1 MTWHIYEIAPI
12 DLGWEHLKTVRETA
26 AILLQ
31 RSETTSR
38 ENDIDASD
46 LHVFLRSWES
56 AKDAASDKGW
66 EGDFRHEPVVMWIP
80 NDTEFNYGFVFKQD
94 NNGTTYVV
102 SPVEMP
108 WLESEY

>member
-1 MTWHIYEIAPI
+1 MNWNTYEVPPI
-12 DLGWEHLKTVRETA
+12 DIGWGNLKTVQETA
-26 AILLQ
+26 ASLLA
-31 RSETTSR
+31 TSG
-38 ENDIDASD
+38 EGTQKNDIDDSN
-46 LHVFLRSWES
+46 LQSFLRSWES
-56 AKDAASDKGW
+56 AKEAAGQKGW
-66 EGDFRHEPVVMWIP
+66 EGDFRLEPVVIWVP